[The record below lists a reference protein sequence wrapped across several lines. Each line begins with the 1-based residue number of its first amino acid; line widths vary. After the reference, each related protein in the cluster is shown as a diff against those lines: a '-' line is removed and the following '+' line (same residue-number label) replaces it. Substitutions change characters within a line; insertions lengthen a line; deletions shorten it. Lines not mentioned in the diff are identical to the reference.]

1 MELYFDRWG
10 FLPWLPPDE
19 YYEQGWDYSGPEV
32 GEDNHMYDIV
42 YRGNEMAYTTI

>member
-19 YYEQGWDYSGPEV
+19 YYEAPWDYIGPEIA
-32 GEDNHMYDIV
+32 EDNHTYDIV
-42 YRGNEMAYTTI
+42 CKGRELAYTSI

>member
-19 YYEQGWDYSGPEV
+19 YYASPWDYIGPEIA
-32 GEDNHMYDIV
+32 EDNNTYDIV
-42 YRGNEMAYTTI
+42 CKGRELAYTRI